1 MGLIK
6 NIKKMLPLVLM
17 LGAVAMTMSGCVYAN
32 NKSWHDMTAE
42 ERQEVRQEFEN
53 DKKHDLE
60 ADFSGNRLEEQF
72 SQYILDRVEQALQ
85 NED

>member
-32 NKSWHDMTAE
+32 NKSWHDMTPE

-60 ADFSGNRLEEQF
+60 ADFPGNRLEEQF